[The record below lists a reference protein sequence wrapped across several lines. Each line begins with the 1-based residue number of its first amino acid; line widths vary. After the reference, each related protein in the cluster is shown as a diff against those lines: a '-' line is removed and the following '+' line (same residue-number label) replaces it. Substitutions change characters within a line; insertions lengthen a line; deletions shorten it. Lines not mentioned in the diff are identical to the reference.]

1 MPQDQNLQVI
11 MSRAGRLKREG
22 HIDEYCELLRTAAEA
37 GHATAAAQLGWL
49 HSFIPE
55 WNTVDLFD
63 DPRSGRQTPAESW
76 LRQARDLDPGDR
88 GTARLLAALLLWQVR
103 EMRAHDPY
111 DGDWVDEIDD
121 EEAEEPE
128 EIWGTAIQARHDEAV
143 RLLEHVLRTD
153 PTDASAAVGLLA
165 VREADW
171 TAHLIEHPIYQ
182 PPLSD
187 SDSEGRRL
195 LEGMVTAARQAVSID
210 PGDSLAVG
218 LLATALR
225 WQQHPEA
232 VEWSRRFQTL
242 RTEIRWAEQ
251 IPVERDHG
259 RPSHCRFSWYLL
271 EIAYDA
277 DPLHGDVV
285 TDTVVTA
292 DLDVLRWTCD
302 HHLAARLKA
311 VLQDGDGDCGSV
323 ELAMFEQG
331 ELLANIDLTPHLQIG
346 DDGAPHIDWTA
357 DLLPSLTLAGEPLPP
372 GHPVTD
378 ASRMAIIPYGHT
390 DGASPGWQF
399 GAIIPV

>member
-1 MPQDQNLQVI
+1 MLRDQNLQAT
-11 MSRAGRLKREG
+11 MNRAGQLKREG
-22 HIDEYCELLRTAAEA
+22 RIDEYRELLRTAADA
-37 GHATAAAQLGWL
+37 GHAAAATQLGWL

-55 WNTVDLFD
+55 WNSVGLFD
-63 DPRSGRQTPAESW
+63 DPRSGWRSAAESW
-76 LRQARDLDPGDR
+76 LRHAGELDPGDR
-88 GTARLLAALLLWQVR
+88 DAARLLAALLLWQVR

-121 EEAEEPE
+121 DEEEPE
-128 EIWGTAIQARHDEAV
+128 EIWATAIKGRHDEAV

-171 TAHLIEHPIYQ
+171 TSHLIEHSIYQ
-182 PPLSD
+182 SPLPD

-195 LEGMVTAARQAVSID
+195 LEELVTAARQAVSID

-225 WQQHPEA
+225 WQRHPEA

-242 RTEIRWAEQ
+242 RTEIRWRGGTPAEKGHL
-251 IPVERDHG
+251 PTHG
-259 RPSHCRFSWYLL
+259 RFSWYLL
-271 EIAYDA
+271 EITYDA

-292 DLDVLRWTCD
+292 DLDVLRWACD
-302 HHLAARLKA
+302 RHLTARLKA
-311 VLQDGDGDCGSV
+311 VLQGGDGDSGSV
-323 ELAMFEQG
+323 ELAMFEEG
-331 ELLANIDLTPHLQIG
+331 ELLANIDLTPHLRIG
-346 DDGAPHIDWTA
+346 DDGVPRIDWTA
-357 DLLPSLTLAGEPLPP
+357 DSLPSLTLAGEPLPP

-378 ASRMAIIPYGHT
+378 APRMTVIPYGHT
-390 DGASPGWQF
+390 DGTSPGWQF
-399 GAIIPV
+399 GVITLA